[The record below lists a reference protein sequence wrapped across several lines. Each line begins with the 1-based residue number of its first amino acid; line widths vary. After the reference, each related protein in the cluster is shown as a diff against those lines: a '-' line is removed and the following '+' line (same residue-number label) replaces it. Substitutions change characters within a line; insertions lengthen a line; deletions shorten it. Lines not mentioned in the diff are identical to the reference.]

1 MLMVKGNY
9 IIDLERAI
17 KEGNKTTDVLNMI
30 LSYLDFK
37 PCEIRIYNL
46 LLKKP
51 QTIKQIEDQL
61 KISERTI
68 RKHIDELHKNGLITK
83 SVEEGKRLKYV
94 YSAVPPTEVWR
105 RLQER
110 IQHTFNEISK
120 VLESKAFV
128 L

>member
-1 MLMVKGNY
+1 MVKGNY

-17 KEGNKTTDVLNMI
+17 KEGKKTTDILNMI

-37 PCEIRIYNL
+37 PAEIKIYDL
-46 LLKKP
+46 LLRKP
-51 QTIKQIEDQL
+51 HTIKQIEEQL

-68 RKHIDELHKNGLITK
+68 RKHIDQLDRDGLITK
-83 SVEEGKRLKYV
+83 SVEQGKRLKYV
-94 YSAVPPTEVWR
+94 YSAVPPVEVWR
-105 RLQER
+105 RLQEK
-110 IQHTFNEISK
+110 IQCTFNEITK